1 MEQTIRVNGPFR
13 VREPHDVDIDSDWS
27 TRLWPIVNEGNIG
40 VGAAIAWAPD
50 KYNAQWVAN
59 ALNML
64 LAIDEAAI
72 LRKERISQ
80 APDPSDIHIDGQ
92 AD

>member
-1 MEQTIRVNGPFR
+1 MSEQSIKVNGPFK
-13 VREPHDVDIDSDWS
+13 VREPHDASIDSEHWPKK
-27 TRLWPIVNEGNIG
+27 LWPVVNEGNIG
-40 VGAAIAWAPD
+40 VGSAIAWVPD

-72 LRKERISQ
+72 LRNTEST
-80 APDPSDIHIDGQ
+80 
-92 AD
+92 